1 MTTFL
6 LPGEKELFFLINGAH
21 TPFMDGVMWLYSGM
35 EIWMPLAV
43 ALLFTATYKKSWREW
58 AVILLSFVV
67 LALVCD
73 FVSAGL
79 LKPLVQRPR
88 PTGFPGV
95 AEFVRIL
102 GERKIDSG
110 SYGFI
115 SGHSTQCFAIAM
127 FSSLIFRK
135 RLYAGVAF
143 SWALVMGYSRIY
155 LGAHFPG
162 DVLGGMVAGILLAYG
177 VYKLYRLIVA
187 AGAKKGIF
195 RPTVYTDDRIRDFSL
210 GIIGYIILFS
220 LLSPWLIPLLK

>member
-6 LPGEKELFFLINGAH
+6 LPGEKELFFVINGAH

-35 EIWMPLAV
+35 EIWVPLV
-43 ALLFTATYKKSWREW
+43 LALLFTMMYKKSWREW
-58 AVILLSFVV
+58 ALILLSFVV

-73 FVSAGL
+73 YVSAGL
-79 LKPLVQRPR
+79 FKPWVQRPR
-88 PTGFPGV
+88 PSGFPGV
-95 AEFVRIL
+95 AELVWTL

-127 FSSLIFRK
+127 FSSLVFRK
-135 RLYAGVAF
+135 KLYTGVAF
-143 SWALVMGYSRIY
+143 GWALIMGYSRIY

-162 DVLGGMVAGILLAYG
+162 DVLGGMIAGMILAYV
-177 VYKLYRLIVA
+177 VYKLYRLAVA

-195 RPTVYTDDRIRDFSL
+195 RTPVYARNRIRNLSF
-210 GIIGYIILFS
+210 GIIGYILLFS
-220 LLSPWLIPLLK
+220 LLSPWLVPLFK